1 MQAGGRRFDPDRLH
15 GAWVALGV
23 VTARVG
29 VSDRACCVTAV
40 GRGVW
45 GLASVRRGD
54 LAGVDV
60 VFVDCE
66 SGSGAFLDAQDV
78 SGGLDGMASA
88 VRFGRAW
95 EVRDGLAWVV

>member
-1 MQAGGRRFDPDRLH
+1 VRARAITVGWGAG
-15 GAWVALGV
+15 
-23 VTARVG
+23 
-29 VSDRACCVTAV
+29 C
-40 GRGVW
+40 
-45 GLASVRRGD
+45 
-54 LAGVDV
+54 AGFV
-60 VFVDCE
+60 VFFGDCE